1 MATLITRELDL
12 RGMNEP
18 IPVFKTH
25 KAINDLQAGEILLVT
40 TTDRGT
46 LRDFDS
52 YCERTG
58 CTVLQSTEEDNIFT
72 FLIRKEQPGNWL
84 HAGHK
89 HHNTG

>member
-1 MATLITRELDL
+1 MAPLITRELDL
-12 RGMNEP
+12 RGLNEP
-18 IPVFKTH
+18 MPVFKTH
-25 KAINDLQAGEILLVT
+25 KAIDGLQTGDILLVT

-72 FLIRKEQPGNWL
+72 FLIRKEQQPNWL
-84 HAGHK
+84 QSGHSRHDAG
-89 HHNTG
+89 